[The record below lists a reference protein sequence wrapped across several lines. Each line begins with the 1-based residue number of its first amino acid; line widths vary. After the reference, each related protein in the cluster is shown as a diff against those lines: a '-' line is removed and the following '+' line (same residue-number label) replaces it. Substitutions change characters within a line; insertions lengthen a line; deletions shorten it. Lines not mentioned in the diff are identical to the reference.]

1 MKQGYLMGFDAGGGG
16 GRCLLIEIG
25 TGRMTSAF
33 RRWTH
38 PAAPDT
44 AGMGFDLSL
53 DAIWAGLG
61 EAAREA
67 LARANAPADQVL
79 AIAVTS
85 MRFAAVVLDAEGQAL
100 LATPNRDG
108 RAVLEGMQLAGERGE
123 ELYARTG
130 HWPGPVSTVSRLRW
144 LADQRSALWQRAA
157 SVLALSDWVAY
168 RLCGTRA
175 TDPSQASDTGLFD
188 LRTRDWAWDLI
199 DQLGIPRH
207 LFPPPHDAGSRVGS
221 LSATAAAALGL
232 LAGTPVV
239 AGGGDTQCG
248 LLGAAAVAPG
258 QAAAILGTS
267 APVQL
272 ILDRPSLDPR
282 QRLRTACHVVPSLWV
297 LESNGG
303 LMGEALEWMAR
314 LFYPGARHAVARFL
328 AEAGSSPPGA
338 GGMLSTVGAEI
349 MNGKELGLPTG
360 SVMLSHFAAPDETRR
375 RAHLARAVI
384 EGMACGLRANLEQV
398 IEASGVQP
406 AAVAL
411 GGGMTRS
418 DLVVQVVSDMLQ
430 RPVDVSATADTSAL
444 GAALCAGVGAGV
456 FTDLGAAVRA
466 LAQPARRVMP
476 LGERTATYQD
486 LYGVWRQLRAAGQ
499 DADRLAAQAI
509 LPAVLASA
517 TTETHAAAAVRPRI
531 LVTADVDEEG
541 LGALR
546 QLGDVEYASFRQAM
560 RLLTGRTL
568 VEALQGVQV
577 FVTEVDIVD
586 GRALQDLPDLRVVAS
601 CRGDAVNV
609 DLAACTAFGVPVLNA
624 PGRNAEAVADLTV
637 AFLLMLARKLPQAA
651 AFLHEPGIDAGD
663 VGRMGLAFT
672 TLQGRELWRKTIGL
686 VGCGA
691 VGRAVATR
699 LAGFGARVIVADPY
713 IAPEEVL
720 FAGAEPVSLDELLT
734 ESDFVSL
741 HAAVTSDSKSLIGA
755 AELARMK
762 PGACL
767 VNTARAALVDQVA
780 LLEALR
786 SSRLA
791 GAALDVFPVEPP
803 PSDHPLLALDN
814 VIATPHV
821 GGNTV
826 EVATH
831 QGQIIAAD
839 LNRLLR
845 GERPLHVRNPEVLCN
860 FSWTAP
866 RPQPSAA
873 RVEELAKRPAPA
885 VSDLQR
891 DRGAAAATPAAPP
904 LAVVRA
910 PSETGQRMDRILRG
924 FVERIAGDLSL
935 RAAAAGKD
943 VGLGFSLTDLGLAF
957 HLSLRDGRVSAGVG
971 SANGHTDVDLKMP
984 AEILD
989 GMFTGAVNAMQ
1000 AAMSGRLSFS
1010 GDTVKAMA
1018 LQELQDDLARLY
1030 RLAREEVG
1038 GPGDL
1043 TAAAASVVL
1052 PGNGG
1057 VPRLAGGDIR
1067 SEVVQVVNE
1076 LYAAQL
1082 VTATGGNV
1090 SVRIPG
1096 KAGEIWI
1103 TPSQLFKGNLRP
1115 EILVRVDLDGRSL
1128 DDGALAPSSERLMHC
1143 AVYRARPEAQAV
1155 IHAHAPHATVLAN
1168 AGLPFLPIS
1177 TEAAFFG
1184 DIPRIPFIMPGTQE
1198 LADAIAAA
1206 ARDSW
1211 AVLMQ
1216 NHGLLVAGRTLRRAA
1231 DMVEIID
1238 RSAEVML
1245 GCYAVGREP
1254 PTLPEETVTMLQKL
1268 GDLMA

>member
-1 MKQGYLMGFDAGGGG
+1 MKQGYLMGLDAGGGG
-16 GRCLLIEIG
+16 GRCLLVEVG
-25 TGRMTSAF
+25 TGRITSAF

-38 PAAPDT
+38 PSAPDSG
-44 AGMGFDLSL
+44 GMGFDLEL
-53 DAIWAGLG
+53 DAIWANLG
-61 EAAREA
+61 VAAREA
-67 LARANAPADQVL
+67 LARASAAADQVRGV
-79 AIAVTS
+79 AVTS
-85 MRFAAVVLDAEGQAL
+85 MRFAAVVLDAEGQVL
-100 LATPNRDG
+100 LAAPNRDG
-108 RAVLEGMQLAGERGE
+108 RAVMEGLQLAGERGDQ
-123 ELYARTG
+123 LYERTG
-130 HWPGPVSTVSRLRW
+130 HWPGPVSSVSRLRW
-144 LADQRSALWQRAA
+144 LADQRPALWRRAA

-168 RLCGTRA
+168 RLCGARA
-175 TDPSQASDTGLFD
+175 TDPSQAGDTGLFD
-188 LRTRDWAWDLI
+188 LRTRDWAWDVI
-199 DQLGIPRH
+199 DQLGIPRQ
-207 LFPPPHDAGSRVGS
+207 LFPPPRDAGSRVGS
-221 LSATAAAALGL
+221 LTSAAAASLGL

-248 LLGAAAVAPG
+248 LLGAGAIVPG

-267 APVQL
+267 APVQVV
-272 ILDRPSLDPR
+272 LDRPHLDPR
-282 QRLRTACHVVPSLWV
+282 QRLRTGCHVVPGLWV

-314 LFYPGARHAVARFL
+314 LFYPGAARAVARFI
-328 AEAGSSPPGA
+328 AEAGRSQPGA

-349 MNGKELGLPTG
+349 MNGKELGLPIG
-360 SVMLSHFAAPDETRR
+360 SVTVSHFAAPDETRR
-375 RAHLARAVI
+375 RPHVARAVV

-406 AAVAL
+406 SAVAV

-418 DLVVQVVSDMLQ
+418 DLFLQLVSDILQ
-430 RPVDVSATADTSAL
+430 RPVDVSVTPDTSAL
-444 GAALCAGVGAGV
+444 GAALCAGVGASA
-456 FTDLGAAVRA
+456 FADLTAAVRT
-466 LAQPARRVMP
+466 LADPIRRFTPVA
-476 LGERTATYQD
+476 ERATTYRD
-486 LYGVWRQLRAAGQ
+486 LYDVWRQLRTAGRE
-499 DADRLAAQAI
+499 ADQVAAQAI

-517 TTETHAAAAVRPRI
+517 SAETSGAAALRPRI
-531 LVTADVDEEG
+531 LVTADLDEEG
-541 LGALR
+541 LAALR
-546 QLGDVEYASFRQAM
+546 ELGEVEYASFRQAM

-568 VEALQGVQV
+568 VEALQGVLV

-586 GRALQDLPDLRVVAS
+586 ARALQDLPDLRVVAS

-651 AFLHEPGIDAGD
+651 AFLHEPGIEAGD

-686 VGCGA
+686 VGFGA

-699 LAGFGARVIVADPY
+699 LAAFGARVIVADPY
-713 IAPEEVL
+713 VATDDVIL
-720 FAGAEPVSLDELLT
+720 AGAEPVSLDELLT

-741 HAAVTSDSKSLIGA
+741 HAAVTSESKSLIGA
-755 AELARMK
+755 GELARMK

-767 VNTARAALVDQVA
+767 VNTARSALVDEDA

-786 SSRLA
+786 SGRLA

-803 PSDHPLLALDN
+803 PSDHPLLALES

-821 GGNTV
+821 GGNTI
-826 EVATH
+826 EVAAH

-845 GERPLHVRNPEVLCN
+845 GERPQHVRNPEVLGDFN
-860 FSWTAP
+860 WTV

-891 DRGAAAATPAAPP
+891 DRGSAAAAPAASPP
-904 LAVVRA
+904 AVLRA
-910 PSETGQRMDRILRG
+910 LPETVERMDHILRG
-924 FVERIAGDLSL
+924 FVERIADDPSL

-943 VGLGFSLTDLGLAF
+943 VGLGFSLTDLGLSF
-957 HLSLRDGRVSAGVG
+957 HLSLRDGRVSAGAG
-971 SANGHTDVDLKMP
+971 SADGHIDVDLRMP

-1000 AAMSGRLSFS
+1000 AAMNGRLSFS

-1018 LQELQDDLARLY
+1018 LQELQDDLSRLY

-1043 TAAAASVVL
+1043 SAAAAATER

-1057 VPRLAGGDIR
+1057 VRRIVAGDIR
-1067 SEVVQVVNE
+1067 PEVVQVVNE

-1096 KAGEIWI
+1096 SAGELWI
-1103 TPSQLFKGNLRP
+1103 TPSQLFKGDLRP
-1115 EILVRVDLDGRSL
+1115 EALVRFDLDGRPL
-1128 DDGALAPSSERLMHC
+1128 DAGAPAPSSERLMHC
-1143 AVYRARPEAQAV
+1143 AVYRARPDAQAV
-1155 IHAHAPHATVLAN
+1155 IHAHAPHATILAN

-1231 DMVEIID
+1231 DMAEIID
-1238 RSAEVML
+1238 RSAEVIL

-1254 PTLPEETVTMLQKL
+1254 PTLPEDTVTMLHKL